1 MIYLCSTNM
10 SFHLYLSVT
19 KVSKEDIGTSTSK
32 AIDAT
37 DFLAKE
43 ISLDS
48 TAAVEA
54 LLSAAANRP
63 VSGST
68 TWSTPLPQSSAD
80 GAVHLVGA
88 EVESMATTDC
98 LEQALIKPR
107 RVKRWQPRLSTAKT
121 RARFERLAQK
131 LGSLWAAETSCFHCL
146 WKMPGINGYIL
157 NKKDNASRGLLWEP
171 YAPRQMSTNSDL
183 QSCCR
188 WWFVFFQCDVFNM
201 SPTLVNWFW
210 GPVTFKII
218 LAISFPKN
226 G

>member
-1 MIYLCSTNM
+1 MFDKKM
-10 SFHLYLSVT
+10 SFQLYLSAA
-19 KVSKEDIGTSTSK
+19 KVSKEDIETSTSK

-54 LLSAAANRP
+54 LLSAAAAKRP

-131 LGSLWAAETSCFHCL
+131 LGSLWAAETSCCHCL

-157 NKKDNASRGLLWEP
+157 HQKG
-171 YAPRQMSTNSDL
+171 
-183 QSCCR
+183 
-188 WWFVFFQCDVFNM
+188 
-201 SPTLVNWFW
+201 
-210 GPVTFKII
+210 
-218 LAISFPKN
+218 
-226 G
+226 